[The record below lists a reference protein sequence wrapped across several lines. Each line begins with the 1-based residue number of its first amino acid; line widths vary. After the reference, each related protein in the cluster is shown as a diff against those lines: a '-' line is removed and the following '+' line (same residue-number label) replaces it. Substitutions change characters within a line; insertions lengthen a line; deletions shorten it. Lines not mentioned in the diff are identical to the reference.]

1 MERPADVEG
10 GRTAVPTSSL
20 EAFLN
25 ALASAKPAPGG
36 GAAAAV
42 AAGLAAALVGM
53 VGRISMER
61 DAAAAGL
68 ATVVDAADGFRR
80 LAVLLI
86 GDDADAYRAVL
97 RTRRTGG
104 EEFQRALARATDV
117 PLEVVRITRETLA
130 LGEAAAPRARASV
143 LGDLRAAVA
152 LAWGAIE
159 GAAVTVKANLLELTD
174 PVLAARF
181 RKELDDSM
189 VEAEALR
196 RRART
201 LIEQRTGVPGSF

>member
-80 LAVLLI
+80 LAVRLI

-97 RTRRTGG
+97 STRRTGG
-104 EEFQRALARATDV
+104 EEFQRALVRATDV
-117 PLEVVRITRETLA
+117 PLEVVRIARGTLA
-130 LGEAAAPRARASV
+130 LGEAAAPRARATV

-159 GAAVTVKANLLELTD
+159 AAAVTVKANRVELTD

-181 RKELDDSM
+181 RKELDDSL
-189 VEAEALR
+189 VEAEAFR

-201 LIEQRTGVPGSF
+201 LIEQRMGGTGSF